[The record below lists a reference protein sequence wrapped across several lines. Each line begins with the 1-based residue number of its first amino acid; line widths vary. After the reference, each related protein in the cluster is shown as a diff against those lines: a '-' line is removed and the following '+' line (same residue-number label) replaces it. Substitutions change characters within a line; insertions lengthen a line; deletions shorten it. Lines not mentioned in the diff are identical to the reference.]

1 MTISASTL
9 FSAATG
15 IRETQLRVPFLDLKA
30 HHAAFVN
37 EFTSAIREVIDSSEF
52 AGGPFV
58 KRFEQEFAA
67 YCGSKYAIGV
77 GNGTDALWLALL
89 ALGIGE
95 GDEVIT
101 VPNTFIATV
110 EAITYCK
117 ARPVFV
123 DVDQNTFTMNPAE
136 LKKSLTARTKA
147 IIPVHL
153 FGQPADMDPILEFA
167 RAHGL
172 FVIEDAAQAHGA
184 EYKGRKAGTLGD
196 AGCFSFYPGKNLG
209 AFGEAGAVTTNDAQL
224 RERIQILRDHGQT
237 RKYYHTLVGWNCRMD
252 GIQAAILSIKLRRL
266 EEANL
271 LRRQRALQYNQAFE
285 GIEGVATPFEADYA
299 RHVYHVYAIRVQERD
314 EVRRFL
320 EEKGIG
326 CGVHYPIPIHLQ
338 AACRS
343 LDYAEGAFPV
353 TENLAEEFLS
363 LPMFPELTEQQTD
376 YVASCVSEAVGVEA
390 LV

>member
-1 MTISASTL
+1 MKL
-9 FSAATG
+9 
-15 IRETQLRVPFLDLKA
+15 QMKVPFLDLKA
-30 HHAAFVN
+30 HHAALIGKFDR
-37 EFTSAIREVIDSSEF
+37 AIREVIESNAF

-58 KRFEQEFAA
+58 ERFEEEFATF
-67 YCGSKYAIGV
+67 CGSSHAIGV
-77 GNGTDALWLALL
+77 GNGTDALWLTLL

-110 EAITYCK
+110 EAIIHCK
-117 ARPVFV
+117 AQPVFV
-123 DVDQNTFTMNPAE
+123 DVDENTFTMDPAE
-136 LKKSLTARTKA
+136 LEKSLTAKTKA

-184 EYKGRKAGTLGD
+184 EYKGRKAGTMGD

-209 AFGEAGAVTTNDAQL
+209 AFGEAGAVVTNNADL
-224 RERIQILRDHGQT
+224 RKEVQVLRDHGQA
-237 RKYYHTLVGWNCRMD
+237 RKYHHALFGWNCRMD
-252 GIQAAILSIKLRRL
+252 GIQAAVLSVKLRHL
-266 EEANL
+266 EEGNL
-271 LRRQRALQYNQAFE
+271 LRREHALQYNEAFA
-285 GIEGVATPFEADYA
+285 GIDGVATPFEADYA
-299 RHVYHVYAIRVQERD
+299 WHVYHIYAIQLQGRD
-314 EVRRFL
+314 EIRRHL

-338 AACRS
+338 EACRS
-343 LDYAEGAFPV
+343 LGYSKSVFPV
-353 TENLAEEFLS
+353 AEDLAEEFLS
-363 LPMFPELTEQQTD
+363 LPMFPELTREQIE
-376 YVASCVSEAVGVEA
+376 YVVRCVGEAVGVGA

>member
-15 IRETQLRVPFLDLKA
+15 TGGAQMKVPFLDLKA
-30 HHAAFVN
+30 HHAPLID
-37 EFTSAIREVIDSSEF
+37 EFDGAIREVIESSAF

-58 KRFEQEFAA
+58 ERFEQEFAA

-95 GDEVIT
+95 GDEVVT
-101 VPNTFIATV
+101 VPNTFFATA

-123 DVDQNTFTMNPAE
+123 DVDENTFTMNPAE
-136 LKKSLTARTKA
+136 LKKSLTARTRA

-167 RAHGL
+167 RAYGL

-209 AFGEAGAVTTNDAQL
+209 AFGEAGAVATNDAEL
-224 RERIQILRDHGQT
+224 REKIQVLRDHGQT

-252 GIQAAILSIKLRRL
+252 GIQAAVLSVKLRHL
-266 EEANL
+266 EKVNQ
-271 LRRQRALQYNQAFE
+271 LRRSHAAHYDQAL
-285 GIEGVATPFEADYA
+285 GSIE
-299 RHVYHVYAIRVQERD
+299 
-314 EVRRFL
+314 EV
-320 EEKGIG
+320 I
-326 CGVHYPIPIHLQ
+326 I
-338 AACRS
+338 
-343 LDYAEGAFPV
+343 
-353 TENLAEEFLS
+353 
-363 LPMFPELTEQQTD
+363 
-376 YVASCVSEAVGVEA
+376 
-390 LV
+390 